1 MRLESFGADGFIPM
15 RFLGGDYYDFDE
27 KSQTLIGRSTGKKY
41 QVGDKL
47 DAILKEVSPLTGGL
61 LFKPK

>member
-1 MRLESFGADGFIPM
+1 MVAETSQTLNRCYIMIWTVGTGI
-15 RFLGGDYYDFDE
+15 DE